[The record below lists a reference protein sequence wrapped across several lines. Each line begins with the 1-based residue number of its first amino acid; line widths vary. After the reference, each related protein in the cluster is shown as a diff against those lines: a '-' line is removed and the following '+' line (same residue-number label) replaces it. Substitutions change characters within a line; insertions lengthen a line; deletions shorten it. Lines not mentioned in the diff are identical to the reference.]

1 MFIPD
6 IYKNENQ
13 AEIREFISNNGFAIL
28 VNQTD
33 NKLWATHI
41 PLYLDVNANGNEILV
56 GHVAIENPQ
65 SKSLTNDS
73 EVLAIF
79 SGAHSYI
86 SASWYDHEN
95 VSTWNYLAVHAY
107 GLIKLLNLEETILSL
122 KKLTDKYEAFS
133 ENPIRVEDLSTKTI
147 RQARGILAFEIEI
160 SSIEATKKLSQNR
173 DSKNY
178 KKIISELEKIE
189 KPDAKLMATEM
200 KKCPR

>member
-1 MFIPD
+1 MFTPD

-13 AEIREFISNNGFAIL
+13 AEIREFIFNNGFAIL

-56 GHVAIENPQ
+56 GHVALENPQ

-79 SGAHSYI
+79 SGAHFNI

-95 VSTWNYLAVHAY
+95 VSTWNYVAVHAY
-107 GLIKLLNLEETILSL
+107 GKIKILNHEETNLSL
-122 KKLTDKYEAFS
+122 KKLTDKYEATS
-133 ENPIRVEDLSTKTI
+133 DKPVRVEDLSAKTM

-160 SSIEATKKLSQNR
+160 SSVEATKKLSQNR
-173 DSKNY
+173 DSK
-178 KKIISELEKIE
+178 IIII
-189 KPDAKLMATEM
+189 
-200 KKCPR
+200 